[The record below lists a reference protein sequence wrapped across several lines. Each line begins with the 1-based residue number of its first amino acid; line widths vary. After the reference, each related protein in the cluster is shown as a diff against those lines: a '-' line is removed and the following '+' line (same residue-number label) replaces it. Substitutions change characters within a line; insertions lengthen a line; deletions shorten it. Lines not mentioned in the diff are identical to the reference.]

1 MIHYLAKAM
10 NRNRE
15 FARYF
20 YYFGFMGRSGFVL
33 P

>member
-1 MIHYLAKAM
+1 M

-20 YYFGFMGRSGFVL
+20 YYFGFMGRSGFVF